1 MHYLYLE
8 KLTFQ
13 LVLEIVND
21 TNDDKNSQ
29 GYLAR

>member
-13 LVLEIVND
+13 LVLEIIND
-21 TNDDKNSQ
+21 TNDDKNCQ